1 MIVQVE
7 RVTTQHVL
15 PLRDVHIPG
24 IFVDG
29 VVVAGQTA
37 EMDDQQPCQRQLG
50 SVQLLRIAEVSGH
63 RVEHDQTSHL
73 ERRQK
78 SSRRRRPLLL
88 PNR

>member
-15 PLRDVHIPG
+15 PLRDVR